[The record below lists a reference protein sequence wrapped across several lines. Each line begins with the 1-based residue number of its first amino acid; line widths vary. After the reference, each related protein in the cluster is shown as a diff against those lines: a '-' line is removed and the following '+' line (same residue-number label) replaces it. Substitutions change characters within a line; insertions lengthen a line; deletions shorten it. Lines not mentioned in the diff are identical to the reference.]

1 MRLSE
6 LLRIIWINVKQNRSK
21 VILNSLGIIAGT
33 LTIILVIAIGQGG
46 ENEAAKQFSGLSADT
61 IYLKPDQSAILSE
74 KRRKIERLSIENIK
88 QILEESNALVGM
100 YLRESTYTEVKFG
113 KEKTNIEVVGVT
125 KGFAE
130 ISNFSFSAGWDFP
143 DEYYEKA
150 ASAAV
155 IGYELANTY
164 FKGPAD
170 AIDQTILVDQKR
182 YKVIGVLA
190 RSGDGLQGLSPDRS
204 IFLPYQTFEAKNLAS
219 KDDYPEAV
227 GKADGVKSVQLAM
240 AEIKS
245 TVNYY
250 MNDGDKYLVEDAG
263 SRIEAATE
271 SAKTMNLLLISLA
284 AIVFA
289 VGGIGIMNVLFAT
302 IRERTKEIGIL
313 KALGMKRADIL
324 LQFLL
329 ESVAIGVFGGAAGAV
344 LSFGAIPLI
353 EKYTDIP
360 VSPSFQGIAAAF
372 IFAVVT
378 GTLFGFYPAYKASKL
393 IPVDALNVE

>member
-1 MRLSE
+1 
-6 LLRIIWINVKQNRSK
+6 
-21 VILNSLGIIAGT
+21 
-33 LTIILVIAIGQGG
+33 
-46 ENEAAKQFSGLSADT
+46 
-61 IYLKPDQSAILSE
+61 
-74 KRRKIERLSIENIK
+74 
-88 QILEESNALVGM
+88 
-100 YLRESTYTEVKFG
+100 
-113 KEKTNIEVVGVT
+113 
-125 KGFAE
+125 
-130 ISNFSFSAGWDFP
+130 
-143 DEYYEKA
+143 
-150 ASAAV
+150 
-155 IGYELANTY
+155 
-164 FKGPAD
+164 
-170 AIDQTILVDQKR
+170 
-182 YKVIGVLA
+182 
-190 RSGDGLQGLSPDRS
+190 
-204 IFLPYQTFEAKNLAS
+204 
-219 KDDYPEAV
+219 
-227 GKADGVKSVQLAM
+227 M

-271 SAKTMNLLLISLA
+271 SAKTMKLLLISVA